1 MTLTPSAARQAS
13 DRLNRALLT
22 IASQGLRTHCSDPG
36 IHDYWTSDS
45 DAERAVAV
53 MLCDHCPVLTVCR
66 DTAEL
71 RQETWG
77 VWGGKDFSRR
87 PGRAKRLKQ
96 AGRDDDLFSVA

>member
-1 MTLTPSAARQAS
+1 MTTARATSDALT
-13 DRLNRALLT
+13 LALL
-22 IASQGLRTHCSDPG
+22 GLAERGERTHCSDPTTG
-36 IHDYWTSDS
+36 HLWLSEHEG
-45 DAERAVAV
+45 ERAIAV
-53 MLCDHCPVLTVCR
+53 MLCDHCPVLNICR
-66 DTAEL
+66 DTAQL

>member
-1 MTLTPSAARQAS
+1 V
-13 DRLNRALLT
+13 
-22 IASQGLRTHCSDPG
+22 
-36 IHDYWTSDS
+36 
-45 DAERAVAV
+45 DAI

>member
-1 MTLTPSAARQAS
+1 MTTATDQLT
-13 DRLNRALLT
+13 RALLD
-22 IASQGLRTHCSDPG
+22 IAARGQRTHCSDP
-36 IHDYWTSDS
+36 TSHHLWLS
-45 DAERAVAV
+45 ERERERQVAI

-87 PGRAKRLKQ
+87 PGRRRTNLRGQ
-96 AGRDDDLFSVA
+96 S